1 MFTGI
6 IEEMGRVVS
15 LTLSPNVTLWDGSVA
30 AGYILVVSCQ
40 VCLEGAYIGCSIA
53 VNGTCLTVT
62 EFTSEGFTVNCAP
75 ETMRLT
81 NLIDLKVGSPVNLE
95 RSARADAR
103 NSGHYVQGHVDG
115 TGVIVGTWKEGDS
128 LWVRVAASPTLT
140 RYIVPKGY
148 VAVDGTSLTVCE
160 VVGEG
165 GVAPAA
171 DAPPQTPRPGTFTFM
186 LIAHTQ
192 KHIIVPLKAIG
203 DKVNLEVDVMGKL
216 AERSVAGVMEAV
228 ESLGARLQAALD
240 KLVERVDRL
249 DDVVGLVKK

>member
-1 MFTGI
+1 M
-6 IEEMGRVVS
+6 S
-15 LTLSPNVTLWDGSVA
+15 LTLSPTVTLWDGSVA
-30 AGYILVVSCQ
+30 AGYILVVACQ

-62 EFTSEGFTVNCAP
+62 EFTAEGFTVNCAP

-81 NLIDLKVGSPVNLE
+81 NLMDLQPGSPVNLE

-128 LWVRVAASPTLT
+128 LWVRVAAPPALT

-160 VVGEG
+160 VVEGEG
-165 GVAPAA
+165 GGGDSAA
-171 DAPPQTPRPGTFTFM
+171 AAASAPPQAPRPGTFTFM

-192 KHIIVPLKAIG
+192 KHIIVPLKTSG
-203 DKVNLEVDVMGKL
+203 DRVNLEVDVMGKL
-216 AERSVAGVMEAV
+216 AERSTAGVMAAV
-228 ESLGARLQAALD
+228 ETLGAKLHAALD
-240 KLVERVDRL
+240 KLVARVDKL
-249 DDVVGLVKK
+249 EGLVGGEKS